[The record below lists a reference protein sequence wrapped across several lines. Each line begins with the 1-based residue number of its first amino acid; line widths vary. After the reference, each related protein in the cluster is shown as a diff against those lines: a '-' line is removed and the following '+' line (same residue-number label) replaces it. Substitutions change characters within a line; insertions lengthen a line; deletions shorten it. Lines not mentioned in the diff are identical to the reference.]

1 MCSFLP
7 DWSDMKIHIICYV
20 TANFQMWEKSGPWGM
35 DQNASWHHAPWTMG
49 KNLIKPPEFFMVM
62 SIFLKWMAGS
72 NGRGR
77 WQGGVIDS
85 SLTFSFFQSFLLTT
99 KAKKMRKSF
108 SLKEVFQLNMPA
120 FILTYLPFLFCCW
133 YGEFFFI
140 LHTRNMENF
149 NCADRKYFSWPNL
162 KKIKHNSWR
171 HIHLKLRRRM
181 FI

>member
-1 MCSFLP
+1 MCRFLP

-85 SLTFSFFQSFLLTT
+85 SLTFSFFQNFLLSTI
-99 KAKKMRKSF
+99 AKKSTNIE
-108 SLKEVFQLNMPA
+108 KEFFILGSISIYMPA
-120 FILTYLPFLFCCW
+120 FILIYLLFLFCL
-133 YGEFFFI
+133 FFI
-140 LHTRNMENF
+140 LEITLFFIFETWKISTVQIESIFHGEIL
-149 NCADRKYFSWPNL
+149 KNL
-162 KKIKHNSWR
+162 NI
-171 HIHLKLRRRM
+171 IYEDI
-181 FI
+181 FIWN